1 MRTSEVRHLSIT
13 IERDCASAYEALWR
27 PESFAR
33 WASGLASSLQDL
45 EGHWVAETPEG
56 RARVRFTA
64 RNTFGVLDHWV
75 EPPGHAE
82 IHVPLR
88 VVANGGGSELV
99 LSLLRQPGMSDEKFA
114 ADAEWVARDLASAKR
129 YVESMP

>member
-1 MRTSEVRHLSIT
+1 MRTHEVRHLSVT
-13 IERDCASAYEALWR
+13 IDRDVASAYEALWR

-45 EGHWVAETPEG
+45 EGQWIAETPEG

-64 RNTFGVLDHWV
+64 RNAFGVLDHWV
-75 EPPGHAE
+75 DPPGSAE

-88 VVANGGGSELV
+88 IIANGSGCELV
-99 LSLLRQPGMSDEKFA
+99 LTLLRQPGMSDEKFA
-114 ADAEWVARDLASAKR
+114 ADAEWVTRDLGAAKR
-129 YVESMP
+129 YVESLG